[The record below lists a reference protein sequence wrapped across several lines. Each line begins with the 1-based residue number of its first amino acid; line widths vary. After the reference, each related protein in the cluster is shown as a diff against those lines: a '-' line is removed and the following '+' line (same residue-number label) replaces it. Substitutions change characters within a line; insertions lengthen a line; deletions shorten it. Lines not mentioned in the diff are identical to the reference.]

1 MTSTGASRPP
11 APWGGAG
18 VPGRSKWGT
27 RRPATPN
34 AATRTGGSGPRRGA
48 QPLPGGQSG
57 STPGD
62 EQTSPAH
69 VASCYEGLIDALVI
83 DEADADDLDDLPV
96 RPIVTK
102 TLMTDA
108 HARRRLA
115 EAAITIAA

>member
-1 MTSTGASRPP
+1 MKGP
-11 APWGGAG
+11 ADRMLARLVGG
-18 VPGRSKWGT
+18 
-27 RRPATPN
+27 
-34 AATRTGGSGPRRGA
+34 
-48 QPLPGGQSG
+48 
-57 STPGD
+57 
-62 EQTSPAH
+62 TSPAH

-115 EAAITIAA
+115 EAAITISA